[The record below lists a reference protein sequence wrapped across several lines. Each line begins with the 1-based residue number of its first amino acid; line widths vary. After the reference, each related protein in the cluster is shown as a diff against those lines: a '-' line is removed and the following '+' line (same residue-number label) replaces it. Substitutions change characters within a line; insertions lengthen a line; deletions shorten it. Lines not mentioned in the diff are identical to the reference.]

1 MVCYNTTIIQDSRIE
16 NLHVPY
22 LFVCLEDVAPECVV
36 WHFTSDVAED
46 LHVLRVVRH
55 IEDPAGRGR
64 ERGRKREGGGQV

>member
-1 MVCYNTTIIQDSRIE
+1 MKIYNY
-16 NLHVPY
+16 VPN

-36 WHFTSDVAED
+36 WHFTSDIAED

-64 ERGRKREGGGQV
+64 EGGREREEGGGGGI